1 MKKLILFLILTIGFL
16 TVQAQTSGV
25 KFPMGKST
33 IVTSDGDTAAITLT
47 PKNTVEFV
55 TITNKTLD
63 AALTVNVTTTHAQ
76 AGYIL
81 YIEATADGSNRVL
94 TFGTG
99 MTGTALTV
107 LASKTFIIQAVYNG
121 SKYIVVNTKQEN

>member
-1 MKKLILFLILTIGFL
+1 MLAIGFL
-16 TVQAQTSGV
+16 TVQAQTSAV

-33 IVTSDGDTAAITLT
+33 ILTSDGDTIAITLA

-55 TITNKTLD
+55 TITNKTMD
-63 AALTVNVTTTHAQ
+63 AALTVNVTTTGAQ

-81 YIEATADGSNRVL
+81 YIEVTADGSNRIL

-107 LASKTFIIQAVYNG
+107 TASKTFIIQAVFNG
-121 SKYIVVNTKQEN
+121 SKYVVVNTKQEN